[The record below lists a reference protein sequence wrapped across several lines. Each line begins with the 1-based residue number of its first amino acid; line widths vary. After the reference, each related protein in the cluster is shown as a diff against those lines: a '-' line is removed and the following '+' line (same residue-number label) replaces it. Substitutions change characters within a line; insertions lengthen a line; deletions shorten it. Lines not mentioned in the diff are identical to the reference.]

1 MLDIIT
7 LGDEFLREKTERIT
21 DFGSEIS
28 VLADAMIDTMH
39 SERGLGLAGPQV
51 GVLKRIFV
59 LELPEEGFPR
69 IFVNPEIIETSQE
82 LSSYEEGCLSIP
94 GMYSDVIRPA
104 RVTVQAQDTKGKP
117 FTIRAEG
124 MLARV
129 IQHENDHLHGV
140 LFIDRLDED
149 RRERVLKAYKKR
161 EKRSKS

>member
-7 LGDEFLREKTERIT
+7 LGDEFLREKTDRII
-21 DFGSEIS
+21 DFGSEIA
-28 VLADAMIDTMH
+28 VLADAMIDTMR

-59 LELPEEGFPR
+59 LELPEEGFSR
-69 IFVNPEIIETSQE
+69 VFINPEIIETSQE

-117 FTIRAEG
+117 FTINAEG

>member
-21 DFGSEIS
+21 SFGLEIP
-28 VLADAMIDTMH
+28 VLADAMIEAMRG
-39 SERGLGLAGPQV
+39 ERGLGLAGPQV

-59 LELPEEGFPR
+59 MELPEEGVPR
-69 IFVNPEIIETSQE
+69 VFINPEIIETSQE

-94 GMYSDVIRPA
+94 GMYCDVIRPA
-104 RVTVQAQDTKGKP
+104 LVTVQAQDVKGKP
-117 FTIRAEG
+117 FTIKADG

-140 LFIDRLDED
+140 LFIDRIEED
-149 RRERVLKAYKKR
+149 PRERILKAYKKR
-161 EKRSKS
+161 EKRNKS